1 VLRALALARVN
12 GKKTAMYHPERVL
25 QRARSYVDARDYSGI
40 EWHIEQSGKVLSEG
54 RVGLADANTGAPLP
68 ECPIYRIF
76 SMTKPLV
83 SAVGVMLLDEGKLR
97 LSDPV
102 ALHLPKFA
110 DMQVMDAEGNVTP
123 AKNSMLVEHLF
134 THRSGLTY
142 QWQAGNPV
150 SALYLEKLKFS
161 DQHSLAELVDG
172 LAELPLFAEPG
183 TAWHYSFS
191 TDVLGHLISLIEGK
205 PLAQVLQER
214 IFEPLGMTE
223 TSYFVPEEKRDR
235 ILPMFGDAVLT
246 PGVAKPDRSADGKL
260 HYGAPYML
268 YPADKQD
275 FERGGLGLFSTL
287 NDYVKATR
295 FLISGQDAKQN
306 RMISKRGVAAL
317 WTNRL
322 PEAQLPVSIRNL
334 PKYRGYGYG
343 LGGRVMVNPEQAMFY
358 GVKGECGWEGAGTTY
373 FWLDPQ
379 NDITGVVMTQYL
391 GQKFPVCDD
400 IRHAFYQALD

>member
-1 VLRALALARVN
+1 
-12 GKKTAMYHPERVL
+12 MYHLECVQ
-25 QRARSYVDARDYSGI
+25 QRAQSYIDSRDYSGI
-40 EWHIEQSGKVLSEG
+40 EWHIEQGGKVLSEG
-54 RVGLADANTGAPLP
+54 RVGLADVNTGAQFP

-110 DMQVMDAEGNVTP
+110 NMQVMAADGSVAP
-123 AKNSMLVEHLF
+123 ARNTMLVEHLF

-142 QWQAGNPV
+142 QWQGGNPV
-150 SALYLEKLKFS
+150 PALYLEKLKFS
-161 DQHSLAELVDG
+161 DQYSLAELVDG
-172 LAELPLFAEPG
+172 LAELPLMAEPG
-183 TAWHYSFS
+183 TVWHYSYA
-191 TDVLGHLISLIEGK
+191 TDVLGHLIAVIEGK
-205 PLAQVLQER
+205 PLARVLQER

-223 TSYFVPEEKRDR
+223 TGFFVPEEKRDR
-235 ILPMFGDAVLT
+235 ILPMFGDAVQT
-246 PGVAKPDRSADGKL
+246 PGVAKPERSPDGKL
-260 HYGAPYML
+260 HYMAPQML
-268 YPADKQD
+268 YPADNPGY
-275 FERGGLGLFSTL
+275 ERGGMGLFSTL
-287 NDYVKATR
+287 PDYVKAAR
-295 FLISGQDAKQN
+295 FLISGQDENQN
-306 RMISKRGVAAL
+306 QMISRRGHAAL

-322 PEAQLPVSIRNL
+322 PEAQMPVSIRNL

-343 LGGRVMVNPEQAMFY
+343 LGGRVMVNPDQALFY
-358 GVKGECGWEGAGTTY
+358 SVKGECGWEGAATTY

-379 NDITGVVMTQYL
+379 NDIIGLVMSQYL